1 VSDPDISGDCRAVD
15 LGRDICVDLAAA
27 EQREWLVTNGIGG
40 YASGTVAGLPTRAYH
55 GLLVAALDPP
65 VGRTV
70 KLVTVIESVAVAGE
84 TVELGTVRWHD
95 GTVAPSGYRYLERF
109 WLEGRV
115 PVWRFASGRFV
126 LEKRIHMDQG
136 ANVTRIDYANL
147 WSREPLALSLRVI
160 TDHRDYHGRTFAWD
174 GAPAPVA
181 DGDTLSIPAG
191 GTADLHVRLE
201 NGRAEA
207 SGTWYR
213 GFDLPQERARGLTD
227 SEDHVF
233 AGTVSATM
241 APGNTVQLVANCAAR
256 PAAIDRGAH
265 AAGRAREQS
274 LLGAWHAARG
284 ADAAPAPDWVRQLVL
299 AADQFIVGRRLPDGS
314 DGHTVIAGY
323 HWFSDWGRDTMISL
337 PGLTLETGRPEI
349 ARSLLTS
356 FAAAVDRGM
365 IPNRF
370 PDAGTAP
377 EFNTV
382 DATFW
387 FIEAVRAYH
396 AATGD
401 TALLETLFPVLA
413 GIIDWHRRGTRYAI
427 RLDPADGLIF
437 AGKPGVQLT
446 WMDAKVG
453 DWVVTPRIGKPIEV
467 NALWCSGLRFM
478 AQAARALDRPAGDY
492 DDLLARAEG
501 GFQRFWNSARGFC
514 FDVLDGPHG
523 HEAALRPNQIFAA
536 SLSQPLLAP
545 EQLRAVVGVCEDRL
559 LTPAGLRSLSP
570 DEPGYK
576 SQYGGSPSDRDGAY
590 HQGTVWSWLIGPF
603 IEAHLKVFGDVAR
616 AEQML
621 RPLADQLR
629 IEGVGTVSEIFEAEP
644 PFAPRGCV
652 AQAWSVAEVLRAWHM
667 IDRYRRSGSPRP
679 LP

>member
-1 VSDPDISGDCRAVD
+1 
-15 LGRDICVDLAAA
+15 
-27 EQREWLVTNGIGG
+27 
-40 YASGTVAGLPTRAYH
+40 
-55 GLLVAALDPP
+55 
-65 VGRTV
+65 
-70 KLVTVIESVAVAGE
+70 
-84 TVELGTVRWHD
+84 
-95 GTVAPSGYRYLERF
+95 
-109 WLEGRV
+109 
-115 PVWRFASGRFV
+115 
-126 LEKRIHMDQG
+126 MDQG

-213 GFDLPQERARGLTD
+213 GFDLAQERARGLTD

-233 AGTVSATM
+233 AGTVSATL

-337 PGLTLETGRPEI
+337 PGLTLATGRPEI

-370 PDAGTAP
+370 PDAGTARRNSIP
-377 EFNTV
+377 STPPSGSSRRCAPITPPP
-382 DATFW
+382 ATRRSSKPCSRCSPASSTG
-387 FIEAVRAYH
+387 IAGARA
-396 AATGD
+396 
-401 TALLETLFPVLA
+401 
-413 GIIDWHRRGTRYAI
+413 TRI

-437 AGKPGVQLT
+437 AGEPGVQLT

-453 DWVVTPRIGKPIEV
+453 DWVVTPRIGKPVEV

-478 AQAARALDRPAGDY
+478 AQAARALGRPAGDY

-501 GFQRFWNSARGFC
+501 GFRRFWNSARGYC

-523 HEAALRPNQIFAA
+523 HEAGA
-536 SLSQPLLAP
+536 AP
-545 EQLRAVVGVCEDRL
+545 EPDLRRQPVAAAAGARAAARGRRRL
-559 LTPAGLRSLSP
+559 RGPPADSGGPAQPVAGRAGL
-570 DEPGYK
+570 
-576 SQYGGSPSDRDGAY
+576 
-590 HQGTVWSWLIGPF
+590 
-603 IEAHLKVFGDVAR
+603 
-616 AEQML
+616 
-621 RPLADQLR
+621 
-629 IEGVGTVSEIFEAEP
+629 
-644 PFAPRGCV
+644 
-652 AQAWSVAEVLRAWHM
+652 
-667 IDRYRRSGSPRP
+667 
-679 LP
+679 